1 MCVVF
6 KIPVSWLIE
15 AEAGGIRD
23 NHLVLRTPLLWTMS
37 VLWAK
42 SLSDSL
48 QPSVHQILQAR
59 KVEWVACPSPGDLP
73 DPGVEPLSLV
83 SPEPAGEFFT
93 TSAAWAKGTW
103 ANPPLCLA
111 PGPLQ
116 VFSEWPLASLCLG
129 ILLRG

>member
-1 MCVVF
+1 M
-6 KIPVSWLIE
+6 
-15 AEAGGIRD
+15 
-23 NHLVLRTPLLWTMS
+23 
-37 VLWAK
+37 LWAK

-83 SPEPAGEFFT
+83 SPELAGEFFT
-93 TSAAWAKGTW
+93 TSATWAKGAW

-111 PGPLQ
+111 PGPPQ
-116 VFSEWPLASLCLG
+116 VFSEWLLASLCLG
-129 ILLRG
+129 ILLCG